1 MSGPQCPVVAAQ
13 DPCADLPVPGRVVR
27 VSNSDGS
34 SPRETR
40 ADTAGRFDLVVAPGD
55 YVLQAVV
62 DGAGSTFAT
71 PLQVT
76 VSDGGYV
83 GVTLQVDTGIR

>member
-1 MSGPQCPVVAAQ
+1 VSGPQCPVVTAE
-13 DPCADLPVPGRVVR
+13 DPCPDLPVSGMVVR

-34 SPRETR
+34 APRETR
-40 ADTAGRFDLVVAPGD
+40 ADTAGRFDLVVARGE

-62 DGAGSTFAT
+62 DSAGPTFAT

-76 VSDGGYV
+76 VSDGGFV
-83 GVTLQVDTGIR
+83 EVTLQVDTGIR